1 MIGLRIRMIC
11 KLLDFLLATIT
22 SNRIPWL
29 INISYFVWLN
39 LFVCLQVLFVLAFA
53 GNAMHWLLFCFDFA
67 QFRSLFISP
76 RVVRLS
82 VCALMLIYHA
92 YQQFKWKA
100 RFDCILFFRLFFH
113 HLIRILFW
121 AIGGAANESE
131 LCIYVQQCGHI
142 QNLFMTYITFRPKKT
157 EWKERDEI
165 EQNTRLSCH
174 IAARLYLNEM
184 NHTFPVSELT
194 LTGSVTT

>member
-76 RVVRLS
+76 GSLFIVRLS

-142 QNLFMTYITFRPKKT
+142 QNLFMTYITFRPKKQS
-157 EWKERDEI
+157 EKNE
-165 EQNTRLSCH
+165 TRLNKTLDCH
-174 IAARLYLNEM
+174 VILLRVYI
-184 NHTFPVSELT
+184 
-194 LTGSVTT
+194 